1 MEFKVDRPIFR
12 QIADL
17 CHERIIS
24 GQWVEGERV
33 PSVRELSLELSV
45 NAHTVLK
52 AYDVLQKEGVI
63 ESRRGL
69 GFFLSADAREQVR
82 NARREEFL
90 NSDLPEFMTKAAS
103 LGIPLEEVINRLH
116 THQSPPRYPSI

>member
-24 GQWVEGERV
+24 RQWVEGGRV
-33 PSVRELSLELSV
+33 PSVRELGLELSV

-52 AYDVLQKEGVI
+52 AYDLLQKEGII

-69 GFFLSADAREQVR
+69 GFFLAADARDRVK
-82 NARREEFL
+82 NARREEFIRIGIPDFL
-90 NSDLPEFMTKAAS
+90 SKAAA
-103 LGIPLEEVINRLH
+103 LDIPLDEIIALLRP
-116 THQSPPRYPSI
+116 Q

>member
-1 MEFKVDRPIFR
+1 MDFKVDRPILR

-24 GQWVEGERV
+24 RQWVEDERV
-33 PSVRELSLELSV
+33 PSVRELGLELNV

-52 AYDVLQKEGVI
+52 AYDLLQKEGVI

-69 GFFLSADAREQVR
+69 GYYLAKDACSHVIQ
-82 NARREEFL
+82 ARREEFL
-90 NSDLPEFMTKAAS
+90 STDLPDFFRKSRS
-103 LGIPLEEVINRLH
+103 LGIPLDKVIEHLRSL
-116 THQSPPRYPSI
+116 